1 MSAWALYDELISAVP
16 EDLTVEEAVC
26 GMLWTMVRAS
36 NGGVGLAMT
45 TNRHGVPMR
54 ARELAGMSL
63 RRAAELVR
71 SWSFIEAGLGAAA
84 MNAFYNT
91 PERMEKLG
99 ARENPGRFCTDG
111 IPHEGARVCLVGA
124 LRHPEGTFDGAAS
137 IVTLEREDLPE
148 TYPDSAAEFL
158 LPGCDIAVITGS
170 AMVNK
175 TLPRLLELSVGAHTV
190 ITGPTTPLA
199 QPLLR
204 FGAGR
209 LAGLVIT
216 DPDGCRAMV
225 CEGYRSSPYRFGTE
239 YFLDA

>member
-1 MSAWALYDELISAVP
+1 MSAWALYDELIAGVP
-16 EDLTVEEAVC
+16 EDLVVEEAVC

-45 TNRHGVPMR
+45 TNRHGIPAQTRGM
-54 ARELAGMSL
+54 AGMPL
-63 RRAAELVR
+63 RRAAELAR
-71 SWSFIEAGLGAAA
+71 SWSFIEAGLGIAA

-99 ARENPGRFCTDG
+99 ARKNPGKFCTDG
-111 IPHEGARVCLVGA
+111 IAHVGERVCLVGA
-124 LRHPEGTFDGAAS
+124 LKHPEGTFDGAQS
-137 IVTLEREDLPE
+137 VVTLEREDLPG
-148 TYPDSAAEFL
+148 TYPDSASEFL

-175 TLPRLLELSVGAHTV
+175 TMPRLLELSAGARTV

-199 QPLLR
+199 APLLR

-216 DPDGCRAMV
+216 DPDGCRAMA